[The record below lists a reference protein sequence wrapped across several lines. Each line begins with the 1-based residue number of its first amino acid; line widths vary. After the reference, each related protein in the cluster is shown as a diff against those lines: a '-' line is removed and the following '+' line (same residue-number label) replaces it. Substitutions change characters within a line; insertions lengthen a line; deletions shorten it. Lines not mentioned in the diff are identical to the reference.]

1 MLKKKYV
8 YLFIPSSLASH
19 KVVIVGVIASP
30 KLRRDQYKDKNFSE
44 KAIMIAYLGCT
55 DFDQIWHGVHV
66 EAGQALYRVS
76 GDWKVCKQLHRQWHL
91 FGF

>member
-1 MLKKKYV
+1 
-8 YLFIPSSLASH
+8 
-19 KVVIVGVIASP
+19 
-30 KLRRDQYKDKNFSE
+30 
-44 KAIMIAYLGCT
+44 MIAYLGCT

-66 EAGQALYRVS
+66 EAGQALYGVS

>member
-1 MLKKKYV
+1 
-8 YLFIPSSLASH
+8 
-19 KVVIVGVIASP
+19 
-30 KLRRDQYKDKNFSE
+30 
-44 KAIMIAYLGCT
+44 MIAYLGCT
-55 DFDQIWHGVHV
+55 DFDQIWHGVQV